1 MLPKVDKM
9 GEATR
14 WGYSLLLEWNSGDK
28 WAVAEGRGNVSLF
41 AAKGKKSGERSRLRC
56 KKEKVV

>member
-14 WGYSLLLEWNSGDK
+14 WGYFLLLQWNSEDK
-28 WAVAEGRGNVSLF
+28 WAVAEGRGKVSLF
-41 AAKGKKSGERSRLRC
+41 AGQGKEVRR
-56 KKEKVV
+56 EK